1 MKREKLLYAI
11 GKIDDEFIEEAMEP
25 RKESVKIYYGRWIK
39 AAVVA
44 ACVCVVIAIPILA
57 TQNDLIVTILSGM
70 HGWHV
75 RTENHFEQTDFS
87 EFLRAELIAQAKE
100 DALWEDGI
108 EQRSIYMPVDSEIAA
123 EKLLGIEIP
132 DNELLPEAI
141 CDQVHLEVEENGQL
155 VRYDSSY
162 ILQIMINRKGT
173 IQLVDTMAAY
183 RYKGLPA
190 VVTYRMNTEAVTEK
204 DGGGFG
210 NINTKNVYFQEQYVA
225 ASGRVC
231 EVYSA
236 TVEGGLYVCYGYTV
250 VDNVLIEVSILSK
263 TDEENKTAV
272 IDLLDGFA

>member
-1 MKREKLLYAI
+1 MKREKFLYAI
-11 GKIDDEFIEEAMEP
+11 GKIGDEYIEEAME
-25 RKESVKIYYGRWIK
+25 VKVVRANWGSRLKY
-39 AAVVA
+39 AVVA
-44 ACVCVVIAIPILA
+44 ACLCVAVAVPIAA
-57 TQNDLIVTILSGM
+57 TQIDLIVTMVSGM
-70 HGWHV
+70 QGWHV

-87 EFLRAELIAQAKE
+87 EFLRAEAKAHANE
-100 DALWEDGI
+100 DAKGGSFYLTA
-108 EQRSIYMPVDSEIAA
+108 DSEMDA

-132 DNELLPEAI
+132 DNELLSEEI
-141 CDQVHLEVEENGQL
+141 RDQVHLGVEENGEI

-162 ILQIMINRKGT
+162 ILPVIINQQGT

-183 RYKGLPA
+183 RYKGLP
-190 VVTYRMNTEAVTEK
+190 VTITYRMNTEAVTAK

-210 NINTKNVYFQEQYVA
+210 NINTKNVYFQEQYVT

-263 TDEENKTAV
+263 TDEEIKTAV
-272 IDLLDGFA
+272 MDLLDGFA